1 MRKKI
6 IISIFATVLILF
18 SFSLYKYLQLNNNK
32 LNTYAN
38 RVLWLA
44 INTQNSIYAITEA
57 SPTEED
63 FNRNV
68 EDLIINVYALQ
79 NVLES
84 GEILLSGNGW
94 NGSTLYNSLDSLK
107 SVLKYDNKNLKNIE
121 ELDAINRA
129 SDVLIQRLKPYYGN
143 EKNISK
149 KEILA
154 AIQLALIEMRLIEL
168 LH

>member
-1 MRKKI
+1 MNIKKI
-6 IISIFATVLILF
+6 ISICAAVLIFF
-18 SFSLYKYLQLNNNK
+18 SFSLYKYLQLNDNK
-32 LNTYAN
+32 LNIYAD
-38 RVLWLA
+38 RVLSLA

-57 SPTEED
+57 SSTEED

-84 GEILLSGNGW
+84 GEILLSGNGS
-94 NGSTLYNSLDSLK
+94 NGSALYNSLDNLK
-107 SVLKYDNKNLKNIE
+107 SAFKYDNKNLKNIE
-121 ELDAINRA
+121 LDAINSA
-129 SDVLIQRLKPYYGN
+129 SDVLIQRLQPYYGDG
-143 EKNISK
+143 KNISK

-154 AIQLALIEMRLIEL
+154 ATQLALMKMRLIEL

>member
-1 MRKKI
+1 MNKKK
-6 IISIFATVLILF
+6 IISIFAAVLIFF
-18 SFSLYKYLQLNNNK
+18 SFLLYKYLQLNNNK
-32 LNTYAN
+32 LNIYAD
-38 RVLWLA
+38 RVLSLA

-57 SPTEED
+57 SSTEED

-84 GEILLSGNGW
+84 GEILLSGNGR
-94 NGSTLYNSLDSLK
+94 NGSALYNSLDNLK
-107 SVLKYDNKNLKNIE
+107 SAFKYDNKNI
-121 ELDAINRA
+121 ELDAINSA
-129 SDVLIQRLKPYYGN
+129 SDVLIQRLQPYYDDG
-143 EKNISK
+143 KNISK

-154 AIQLALIEMRLIEL
+154 ATQLALMKMRLIEL

>member
-6 IISIFATVLILF
+6 IISICATVLILF
-18 SFSLYKYLQLNNNK
+18 SFSLYKYFQLNNNK
-32 LNTYAN
+32 LNTYAD

-84 GEILLSGNGW
+84 GEILLSGNGV
-94 NGSTLYNSLDSLK
+94 NGSALYNSLDNLE
-107 SVLKYDNKNLKNIE
+107 SVLKYDSSNLKNIE
-121 ELDAINRA
+121 LDAINSA
-129 SDVLIQRLKPYYGN
+129 SDVLIQRLQPHYGS

-149 KEILA
+149 KEILE
-154 AIQLALIEMRLIEL
+154 AIQLALMKMKIIEL

>member
-1 MRKKI
+1 MNKKKI
-6 IISIFATVLILF
+6 ISICAAVLIFF
-18 SFSLYKYLQLNNNK
+18 SFLLYKYLQLNNNK
-32 LNTYAN
+32 LNIYAD
-38 RVLWLA
+38 RVLSLA

-57 SPTEED
+57 SSTEED

-84 GEILLSGNGW
+84 GEILLSGNGR
-94 NGSTLYNSLDSLK
+94 NGSALYNSLDNLK
-107 SVLKYDNKNLKNIE
+107 SAFKYDNKNLKNIE
-121 ELDAINRA
+121 LDAINSA
-129 SDVLIQRLKPYYGN
+129 SDVLIQRLQPYYDDG
-143 EKNISK
+143 KNISK

-154 AIQLALIEMRLIEL
+154 ATQLALMKMRLIEL

>member
-1 MRKKI
+1 M
-6 IISIFATVLILF
+6 
-18 SFSLYKYLQLNNNK
+18 QLSNNK
-32 LNTYAN
+32 LNIYAD
-38 RVLWLA
+38 RVLSLA

-57 SPTEED
+57 SSTEED

-84 GEILLSGNGW
+84 GEILLSENGR
-94 NGSTLYNSLDSLK
+94 NGSALYNSLDNLK
-107 SVLKYDNKNLKNIE
+107 SAFKYDNKNLKNIE
-121 ELDAINRA
+121 LDAINSA
-129 SDVLIQRLKPYYGN
+129 SDVLIQRLQPYYDDG
-143 EKNISK
+143 KNISK

-154 AIQLALIEMRLIEL
+154 ATQLALMKMRLIEL

>member
-1 MRKKI
+1 M
-6 IISIFATVLILF
+6 
-18 SFSLYKYLQLNNNK
+18 LYKYLQLNNNK
-32 LNTYAN
+32 LNIYAD
-38 RVLWLA
+38 RVLSLA

-57 SPTEED
+57 SSTEED

-84 GEILLSGNGW
+84 GEILLSGNGR
-94 NGSTLYNSLDSLK
+94 NGSALYNSLDNLK
-107 SVLKYDNKNLKNIE
+107 SAFNKNLKNIE
-121 ELDAINRA
+121 LDAINSA
-129 SDVLIQRLKPYYGN
+129 SDVLIQRLQPYYDDD
-143 EKNISK
+143 KNINK

-154 AIQLALIEMRLIEL
+154 ATQLALMKMRLIEL

>member
-1 MRKKI
+1 MNKKK
-6 IISIFATVLILF
+6 IISIFAAVLIFF
-18 SFSLYKYLQLNNNK
+18 SFLLYKYLQLNNNK
-32 LNTYAN
+32 LNIYAD
-38 RVLWLA
+38 RVLSLA

-57 SPTEED
+57 SSTEED

-84 GEILLSGNGW
+84 GEILLSGNGR
-94 NGSTLYNSLDSLK
+94 NGSALYNSLDNLK
-107 SVLKYDNKNLKNIE
+107 SAVKYDNKNLKNIE
-121 ELDAINRA
+121 LDAINSA
-129 SDVLIQRLKPYYGN
+129 SDVLIQRLQPYYDDG
-143 EKNISK
+143 KNISK

-154 AIQLALIEMRLIEL
+154 ATQLALMKMRLIEL